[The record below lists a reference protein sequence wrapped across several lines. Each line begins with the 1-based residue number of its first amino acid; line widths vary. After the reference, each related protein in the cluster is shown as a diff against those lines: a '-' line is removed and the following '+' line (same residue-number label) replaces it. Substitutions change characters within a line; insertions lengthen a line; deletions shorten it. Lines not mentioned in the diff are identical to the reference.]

1 MGIKVLYQ
9 KGVFKP
15 LEKVKG
21 IREGEEL
28 EIHLEIQDWN
38 MLAMSNPS
46 LDFLKT
52 EPDVYTERDIIKA
65 K

>member
-15 LEKVKG
+15 LEKIKG

-38 MLAMSNPS
+38 RLAMSNPS

>member
-38 MLAMSNPS
+38 RLAMSNPS